1 MRLRLTLALLA
12 VSLGLTPMANAQLAT
27 KKTLTL
33 DAAKAI
39 AAAAHAE
46 AAKNNWTMVIAVVD
60 DGAHLIYL
68 EKMDGTQMGSVLIAQ
83 EKAAGAVRFKRP
95 TKVMEDAVAGGRNAV
110 LALPGVV
117 PIEGGIPI
125 MVDGVLIG
133 AVRDFKVRELDGFA
147 YVVPAVDLTTLQD
160 VFVVVSKEK

>member
-12 VSLGLTPMANAQLAT
+12 LSLGITPMANAQLAT

-46 AAKNNWTMVIAVVD
+46 AKKNNWTMVIAVVD

-83 EKAAGAVRFKRP
+83 EKAAGAVRFKLNRCGSP
-95 TKVMEDAVAGGRNAV
+95 TAFRRCCTSCF
-110 LALPGVV
+110 LF
-117 PIEGGIPI
+117 
-125 MVDGVLIG
+125 
-133 AVRDFKVRELDGFA
+133 RW
-147 YVVPAVDLTTLQD
+147 
-160 VFVVVSKEK
+160 

>member
-1 MRLRLTLALLA
+1 MRLRLSLALLF
-12 VSLGLTPMANAQLAT
+12 VSLGITPMANAQLGT

-33 DAAKAI
+33 DAAKQI

-46 AAKNNWTMVIAVVD
+46 AKKNNWTMVIAVVD

-68 EKMDGTQMGSVLIAQ
+68 EKMDGTQVGSVVIAQ

-95 TKVMEDAVAGGRNAV
+95 TKAMEDTVAGGRNAV

-125 MVDGVLIG
+125 MIDGQLIG
-133 AVRDFKVRELDGFA
+133 AVGASGGTSPQDGIVA
-147 YVVPAVDLTTLQD
+147 AAGVAVA
-160 VFVVVSKEK
+160 EKMK